1 MNAFETFTNS
11 KTGEKISLRFREFTS
26 DDVAGFIDCIRDEY
40 GETYWNPDVYEPEKI
55 IEDSSSEQNK
65 YFVAESKDGKIV
77 AVLALKK
84 SLPRENYCEICY
96 GITSKQFRNFGIMR
110 RFFTYV
116 LEQARSMKNIYAEY
130 CSAVLY
136 HDITSKL
143 LERVGFVPTG
153 FEFSQDI
160 IEGKLNSFDES
171 GNVKRPYGIL
181 IRAVDK
187 IDAGSIFLPRE
198 LSSTA
203 EKIYRDLNVNVEIL
217 NRGSDLNSESKFFF
231 TYDEPQKNC
240 EIEIDSPGYDLRE
253 KIESIQNQFRD
264 PDQTFNIYLNVSHS
278 GAVDAYKIL
287 RDMKYFCTGFKPI
300 CSDREI
306 LIMHNAGNVSVD
318 LYSLSLTEKFS
329 ALRDF
334 IINGRN

>member
-1 MNAFETFTNS
+1 MTDFESFTNS
-11 KTGEKISLRFREFTS
+11 KTGEKISLKFREFTS
-26 DDVAGFIDCIRDEY
+26 DDVNGFIDCIREEY

-55 IEDSSSEQNK
+55 IEDSLSEGNK
-65 YFVAESKDGKIV
+65 YFVAESTDKKIV

-84 SLPRENYCEICY
+84 SLPRENYCEFCY
-96 GITSKQFRNFGIMR
+96 GITLKRFRNFGIMQNFIMWVIEQPR
-110 RFFTYV
+110 N
-116 LEQARSMKNIYAEY
+116 LENIYAEY

-136 HDITSKL
+136 HDITSKM
-143 LERVGFVPTG
+143 LERVGFIPTG

-171 GNVKRPYGIL
+171 GNIKRPYGIL
-181 IRAVDK
+181 IRAVEK
-187 IDAGSIFLPRE
+187 IDAGKIYLPRE
-198 LSSTA
+198 LSSMA
-203 EKIYRDLNVNVEIL
+203 EKVYRDLNVDVEIL
-217 NRGSDLNSESKFFF
+217 NRGSSLSSKSKFSFI
-231 TYDEPQKNC
+231 YDEPQKNC

-264 PDQTFNIYLNVSHS
+264 PDQTFNIYLNISDS
-278 GAVDAYKIL
+278 GSIEAYKIL

-306 LIMHNAGNVSVD
+306 LIMHNAGNVAVD
-318 LYSLSLTEKFS
+318 LYSLNLTEKFS

-334 IINGRN
+334 ITRFY